1 MKTFFA
7 KNKFLY
13 LFFAAGM
20 MVVCAAC
27 SASNQVAVTPT
38 PDRSPDV
45 RADMN
50 RYNQYF
56 SQMNADEMASLFA
69 PGGEVYDTGLLQASG
84 PDAIRSYLSQTFSAA
99 HIDSLTATVDF
110 VFINGNVAAVFGT
123 YNEKT
128 TGATGQSGETK
139 LRYVAE
145 WIYQSN
151 GQWLLNRVSTVK
163 LP

>member
-1 MKTFFA
+1 VIADENVFA

-20 MVVCAAC
+20 MVCARLAAPATR
-27 SASNQVAVTPT
+27 SLSRPT

-84 PDAIRSYLSQTFSAA
+84 PDAIRSYLSQTFSARTS
-99 HIDSLTATVDF
+99 I
-110 VFINGNVAAVFGT
+110 
-123 YNEKT
+123 
-128 TGATGQSGETK
+128 
-139 LRYVAE
+139 R
-145 WIYQSN
+145 
-151 GQWLLNRVSTVK
+151 
-163 LP
+163 